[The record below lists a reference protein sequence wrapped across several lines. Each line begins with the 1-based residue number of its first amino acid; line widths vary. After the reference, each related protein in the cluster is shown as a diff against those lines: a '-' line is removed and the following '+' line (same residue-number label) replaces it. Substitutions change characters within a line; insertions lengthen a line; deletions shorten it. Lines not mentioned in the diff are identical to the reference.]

1 MPSLII
7 ERGKKWD
14 RKNLAPKTIALDGA
28 IEGPY
33 IDAENEIFSFDH
45 HGECIRGIT
54 LSTCEQV
61 KDFIDLGLDVTGYT
75 ILLNDIDMDSA
86 LAAWLLMYPS
96 RTSEPLIEKLIHA
109 AGRQDAHAGGYPINK
124 DIQIILDY
132 ISEPE
137 TKMRA
142 DASYQNCSNEVLTFV
157 LEAIWRRIE
166 QYADGKT
173 PSDLEDREGR
183 DSEDYEVIRKG
194 TDWKLVRLRG
204 ERSLRGLARDG
215 INKYVGIR
223 EVQHEDDS
231 SSLIVTVGK
240 RSEVVTG
247 FPVGPADKEGT
258 ILHALNKEE
267 PDRKEKDDN
276 WGGTTTIGGSPRNS
290 NGKGTMLD
298 IDKIFNIVENVV
310 TATRSRKTGK
320 KDKVIVN
327 KDIKEK

>member
-7 ERGKKWD
+7 ERGRKWE
-14 RKNLAPKTIALDGA
+14 REKLAPRTIALDGA
-28 IEGPY
+28 VEGPY
-33 IDAENEIFSFDH
+33 IDAESEIFSFDH

-61 KDFIDLGLDVTGYT
+61 KDFIALGLDVTGYT

-96 RTSEPLIEKLIHA
+96 RASEPLIEKLIHA
-109 AGRQDAHAGGYPINK
+109 AGRQDAHAGGYPINR

-142 DASYQNCSNEVLTFV
+142 DASYQTCSNEVLTFV

-173 PSDLEDREGR
+173 PSDLIDREGDDR
-183 DSEDYEVIRKG
+183 EDYEVIKKG
-194 TDWKLVRLRG
+194 TDWKLVKFGG

-223 EVQHEDDS
+223 EIKHDDKT
-231 SSLIVTVGK
+231 SSLVVTVGK

-258 ILHALNKEE
+258 ILHALNREE
-267 PDRKEKDDN
+267 PDREGKDDD

-290 NGKGTMLD
+290 DGKGTMLD
-298 IDKIFNIVENVV
+298 VEKIFSIVEGVV
-310 TATRSRKTGK
+310 VAARGKRTGK
-320 KDKVIVN
+320 KDKSNV
-327 KDIKEK
+327 KPRAES